1 MSRVSADVDLKGKLK
16 YIVESVGGLYRAI
29 FATLNPNGIND
40 PWLSR
45 LLAGVVLVCH
55 LLLAPIVV
63 CPLAALYVCGPLLSA
78 GISVWRL
85 IQRDYGRKA
94 EDGYANLQP
103 ALNVLSSLALCQ
115 VRSFVTG

>member
-16 YIVESVGGLYRAI
+16 YIVESVVGLYRAI

-45 LLAGVVLVCH
+45 LLAGVVLLCH

-85 IQRDYGRKA
+85 IERDYGLL
-94 EDGYANLQP
+94 LQVF
-103 ALNVLSSLALCQ
+103 LVCLCFHKGEFIDSISAS
-115 VRSFVTG
+115 RLCKLH